1 MRIRLFAALSLALV
15 FGAPGFADTVLL
27 TNGRSFE
34 GVVAETTETEVKIT
48 MPGGSLS
55 LPRSHVLRVD
65 KSQSEF
71 AEYLKRKAALQRGG
85 SAADWLALAQ
95 WAKAQG
101 LEQGEREA
109 ALSAADLDPGLAGLA
124 PLMRRY
130 GYVLDEQLDR
140 WISYADSMR
149 RRGFVE
155 SNGEWISRE
164 EHAAR
169 ARAQQQE
176 TAQRDA
182 ERASARAAQAA
193 QAAREAELALV
204 EMELR
209 ERLSRHSSVQDA
221 VSSYGAPVYLYPW
234 YVAPVPTPPCHHCG
248 PRPPQSPGHHSGHNP
263 GQNPRQVSE
272 PQQSSRDTTFTHVPG
287 SLIPGRFPAKSGTSQ
302 H

>member
-1 MRIRLFAALSLALV
+1 MRIRLFSALLLALA
-15 FGAPGFADTVLL
+15 FQAPGFADTVHLK
-27 TNGRSFE
+27 NGRSFE
-34 GVVAETTETEVKIT
+34 GVVAETTDNEVKIT
-48 MPGGSLS
+48 MPGGTLS
-55 LPRSHVLRVD
+55 LPLSHVLRVD
-65 KSQSEF
+65 KSQSNF
-71 AEYLKRKAALQRGG
+71 AEYLKRKAAIQAGG
-85 SAADWLALAQ
+85 AAADWLALAQ

-101 LEQGEREA
+101 LEQGVREA
-109 ALSAADLDPGLAGLA
+109 ALAAADLDPRLTGLA

-140 WISYADSMR
+140 WISYSDSMR

-169 ARAQQQE
+169 QRAQQQE
-176 TAQRDA
+176 AAQREA
-182 ERASARAAQAA
+182 ERASARAAQAT

-209 ERLSRHSSVQDA
+209 ERLSRTSSVQDA
-221 VSSYGAPVYLYPW
+221 VNSYGAPVYFYPW
-234 YVAPVPTPPCHHCG
+234 YVAPAPNPPCHHCG
-248 PRPPQSPGHHSGHNP
+248 PRPPQGPGQNP
-263 GQNPRQVSE
+263 GQNPGHNHPSPE

-302 H
+302 R

>member
-1 MRIRLFAALSLALV
+1 MRIRLLSALLLALA
-15 FGAPGFADTVLL
+15 FRAPGFADTVHL

-34 GVVAETTETEVKIT
+34 GVVAETTDTEVRIT
-48 MPGGSLS
+48 MPGGTLS
-55 LPRSHVLRVD
+55 LPLSHVLRVD
-65 KSQSEF
+65 KSQSSF
-71 AEYLKRKAALQRGG
+71 AEYLKRKEVVQRGG

-101 LEQGEREA
+101 LEQGVREA
-109 ALSAADLDPGLAGLA
+109 SLAAADLDPRLAGLA

-130 GYVLDEQLDR
+130 GYVLDEQVDR

-149 RRGFVE
+149 RRGFVQ

-169 ARAQQQE
+169 QRAQQQE
-176 TAQRDA
+176 EAQRNA
-182 ERASARAAQAA
+182 ERASARAAQAT

-209 ERLSRHSSVQDA
+209 EKLARSSSVQDA
-221 VSSYGAPVYLYPW
+221 VSSYGAPVYFYPW

-248 PRPPQSPGHHSGHNP
+248 PRPPQSPGQNP
-263 GQNPRQVSE
+263 GQNQNQTPEPRQG
-272 PQQSSRDTTFTHVPG
+272 SRDTTFTHVPG
-287 SLIPGRFPAKSGTSQ
+287 SLIPGHLPARSGTSQ
-302 H
+302 R

>member
-1 MRIRLFAALSLALV
+1 MRIRLFAALLLALA
-15 FGAPGFADTVLL
+15 FRAPGFADTVRL

-48 MPGGSLS
+48 MPGGTLS
-55 LPRSHVLRVD
+55 LPLSHVLKVE
-65 KSQSEF
+65 KSQSDF
-71 AEYLKRKAALQRGG
+71 AEYLKRKAAVQRGG

-101 LEQGEREA
+101 LEQGVREA
-109 ALSAADLDPGLAGLA
+109 ALAAADLDPRLAGLA

-169 ARAQQQE
+169 QRAQQQE
-176 TAQRDA
+176 AAQRDA
-182 ERASARAAQAA
+182 ERASARAAQAT
-193 QAAREAELALV
+193 QAAREAELALA

-209 ERLSRHSSVQDA
+209 EKLSRRSSVQDA
-221 VSSYGAPVYLYPW
+221 VSSYGAPVYYYPW
-234 YVAPVPTPPCHHCG
+234 YIPPTAPPPPCHHCG
-248 PRPPQSPGHHSGHNP
+248 PRPPQGP
-263 GQNPRQVSE
+263 GQNQGQNPNQTPE
-272 PQQSSRDTTFTHVPG
+272 PQQGSRDTTFTHVPG
-287 SLIPGRFPAKSGTSQ
+287 SLIPGRIQTMSGTSQ

>member
-1 MRIRLFAALSLALV
+1 MRIRLLSALLLALA
-15 FGAPGFADTVLL
+15 FQAPGFADTVHLK
-27 TNGRSFE
+27 NGRSFE
-34 GVVAETTETEVKIT
+34 GVVAETTDNEVKIT
-48 MPGGSLS
+48 MPGGTLS
-55 LPRSHVLRVD
+55 LPLSHVLRVD
-65 KSQSEF
+65 KSQSNF
-71 AEYLKRKAALQRGG
+71 AEYLKRKEAVQRGG
-85 SAADWLALAQ
+85 TAADWLALAQ

-101 LEQGEREA
+101 LEQGVRDA
-109 ALSAADLDPGLAGLA
+109 ALAAADLDPRLTGLA

-140 WISYADSMR
+140 WISYSDSMR

-169 ARAQQQE
+169 QRAQQQE
-176 TAQRDA
+176 AAQRDA

-209 ERLSRHSSVQDA
+209 ERLARNSSVQEA
-221 VSSYGAPVYLYPW
+221 VSSYGAPVYFYPW

-248 PRPPQSPGHHSGHNP
+248 PRPPQGPGQSPGNHHNQTP
-263 GQNPRQVSE
+263 E
-272 PQQSSRDTTFTHVPG
+272 PQQSSRRGDTTFTHIPG
-287 SLIPGRFPAKSGTSQ
+287 SLIPGKSGSSQ
-302 H
+302 R

>member
-1 MRIRLFAALSLALV
+1 MRIRLFAALLLALA
-15 FGAPGFADTVLL
+15 FRAPGFADTVYL

-34 GVVAETTETEVKIT
+34 GVVAETTDNEVKIT

-55 LPRSHVLRVD
+55 LPRSHVLKVE
-65 KSQSEF
+65 KSQSDF
-71 AEYLKRKAALQRGG
+71 AEYLKRKTAAQRGG

-101 LEQGEREA
+101 LEQGVREA
-109 ALSAADLDPGLAGLA
+109 ALAAADLDPRLAGLA

-169 ARAQQQE
+169 VRVQQQE
-176 TAQRDA
+176 EAQRNA
-182 ERASARAAQAA
+182 ERASARAAQAT
-193 QAAREAELALV
+193 QAAREAELALA

-209 ERLSRHSSVQDA
+209 ERLSRRSTVQDA
-221 VSSYGAPVYLYPW
+221 VSSYGAPVYFYPW
-234 YVAPVPTPPCHHCG
+234 HIAPVPTPPCHHCG
-248 PRPPQSPGHHSGHNP
+248 PRPPQGPGQNP
-263 GQNPRQVSE
+263 GQNPNQTPE

-287 SLIPGRFPAKSGTSQ
+287 SLIPGRFPARSGTSQ
-302 H
+302 R